1 MLDFDKLSQEL
12 QEDTKV
18 DELNLLQKQLTLPAI
33 KHKWVSRLIEQ
44 KRYLNN
50 LQRKKKLAKT
60 IVLSSLSENN
70 NIPPG
75 LPKAALEKKIE
86 NSESIQK
93 IDQDIEETSLLI
105 EYLEKVEGIFR
116 SMTYDIKNIIDITRL
131 ETT

>member
-1 MLDFDKLSQEL
+1 MLDFERLSLEL

-50 LQRKKKLAKT
+50 LNRKKKTTKAV
-60 IVLSSLSENN
+60 VLSSLSEGNG
-70 NIPPG
+70 IPPG
-75 LPKAALEKKIE
+75 LPKAAIEKKIE
-86 NSESIQK
+86 NSDALQK
-93 IDQDIEETSLLI
+93 IDQDIEETTLLI
-105 EYLEKVEGIFR
+105 EYLEKVESIFR